1 MKRLLLLAACAAISL
16 SAYSDRE
23 GLEKL
28 SRESEFKYDIVQ
40 VKIGDLYYNL
50 SSKEKTARVVA
61 VKTGEDKYAGVVR
74 IPGSVTYQA
83 ENYTV
88 IRIDNSAFK
97 GCKDLTNVYVGDGV
111 LGITNQAFNG
121 CTNLTSVRFPKGMSN
136 VGYEAFNGCAQ
147 LDSVIVSD
155 MATWCT
161 MVMDVTSF
169 TPGYEIGLMP
179 PALPYGLY
187 DEDGKEITELVIPD
201 GVTEVN
207 NFTFRGCRSI
217 TSVKLPASVQSIGYK
232 AFSECKNLKSVDLSG
247 TLKEAGRDLFMGCSS
262 LCRLTLPGSLKTIP
276 EHMCDGCTS
285 LEEIAIPEGVENIET
300 NVFLGCT
307 SLMTVHIPSTMK
319 TINDVLGQAMGRK
332 IIIPDLKTWCGITF
346 NSPAAYGATLCLE
359 DGTELNDLV
368 FPDDVTAIPQ
378 NAFGGY
384 RGLNSIDFN
393 KVETIGDFA
402 FQESDIE
409 SLTLSESVREI
420 RMAAFQ
426 SCQNLSSISLPSSI
440 EKLSDYA
447 FAFCPSL
454 TSVSYN
460 LEKFPEYGR
469 FASAVFSRSPIDKA
483 TLYVPEDMIE
493 ACKGEEPWS
502 GFGQILPLPTGTET
516 SIQGAE
522 CQVEKEKSAMYDLQG
537 RKLNAVPEKGLYI
550 QGGKMRM
557 AW

>member
-1 MKRLLLLAACAAISL
+1 
-16 SAYSDRE
+16 
-23 GLEKL
+23 
-28 SRESEFKYDIVQ
+28 
-40 VKIGDLYYNL
+40 
-50 SSKEKTARVVA
+50 
-61 VKTGEDKYAGVVR
+61 
-74 IPGSVTYQA
+74 
-83 ENYTV
+83 
-88 IRIDNSAFK
+88 
-97 GCKDLTNVYVGDGV
+97 
-111 LGITNQAFNG
+111 
-121 CTNLTSVRFPKGMSN
+121 
-136 VGYEAFNGCAQ
+136 
-147 LDSVIVSD
+147 
-155 MATWCT
+155 
-161 MVMDVTSF
+161 
-169 TPGYEIGLMP
+169 
-179 PALPYGLY
+179 
-187 DEDGKEITELVIPD
+187 
-201 GVTEVN
+201 
-207 NFTFRGCRSI
+207 
-217 TSVKLPASVQSIGYK
+217 
-232 AFSECKNLKSVDLSG
+232 
-247 TLKEAGRDLFMGCSS
+247 
-262 LCRLTLPGSLKTIP
+262 
-276 EHMCDGCTS
+276 
-285 LEEIAIPEGVENIET
+285 
-300 NVFLGCT
+300 
-307 SLMTVHIPSTMK
+307 MK

-426 SCQNLSSISLPSSI
+426 SCQNLSSINLPSSI

-522 CQVEKEKSAMYDLQG
+522 CQVEKEKSAIYDLQG
-537 RKLNAVPEKGLYI
+537 RRLNAVPEKGLYI
-550 QGGKMRM
+550 QGGRKVLVK
-557 AW
+557 